1 MSDVIDIFGTI
12 CGPVDVV
19 RRPAAAGD
27 VRHTAA
33 DTSRA
38 RAAFGYAPQTT
49 LAEGLARM
57 VAWAREEERIRVA

>member
-1 MSDVIDIFGTI
+1 MREVIEMFGTVG
-12 CGPVDVV
+12 GPVDVV

-38 RAAFGYAPQTT
+38 RAAFGYRPRTT
-49 LAEGLARM
+49 LHEGLSRM
-57 VAWAREEERIRVA
+57 VAWATDEERVGVA